1 MIKADIAIDAGYIV
15 PMDDNDSI
23 IHEGTLLIKGSKI
36 VYVGAR
42 LDSEAYES
50 LKHINAKDSIVLP
63 PFFNQHTHPSLSVYR
78 GLGVD
83 LPLNEWLEKALYP
96 LEKQF
101 SNPENVYLGSMLSIV
116 EMIKSGIGATT
127 NMDYFNHDIGIAY
140 SEAGLRAFL
149 GEAILET
156 ATPSCKT
163 SDEAF
168 EYTESLFEV
177 YKNSELIRTIISVH
191 APYTSTPK
199 LYEKAAILAK
209 KLGILT
215 TSHVSETKR
224 ENEWSRKKYGL
235 SPVELL
241 ESSGILESNFILI
254 HGVHLSDKDVQIL
267 SNHNIPVI
275 HNPHSN
281 MVLGSGI
288 CNVPKLHEAGI
299 TVGLG
304 TDSAA
309 SNNSLNMV
317 KEMQTMSRLQKVA
330 SGDAAFLPAKQ
341 ALHMGTRTGYE
352 IYNIESSGQLLE
364 GYNADMQII
373 KTSSCHTTP
382 SLDPIS
388 TLVYS
393 SHGSDVDTLIVN
405 GKIIMQD
412 REILTLDEEM
422 ILKEANKLAKT
433 IQSFI
438 RQ

>member
-15 PMDDNDSI
+15 QMNDHDSI
-23 IHEGTLLIKGSKI
+23 IHGGTLLIKGSKI
-36 VYVGAR
+36 VYVGVH
-42 LDSEAYES
+42 LDSDSYQS
-50 LKHINAKDSIVLP
+50 LKYIDANDSIVLP

-83 LPLNEWLEKALYP
+83 LPLNEWLEKAMYP

-127 NMDYFNHDIGIAY
+127 NMDYHNHDVGKAY
-140 SEAGLRAFL
+140 SKAGVRAFL

-156 ATPSCKT
+156 ETPSCKT
-163 SDEAF
+163 PDDAF
-168 EYTESLFEV
+168 EYTESLVEG

-191 APYTSTPK
+191 APYTSTPE
-199 LYEKAAILAK
+199 LYEKAALLAE
-209 KLGILT
+209 KLNILT
-215 TSHVSETKR
+215 TSHVSETKG
-224 ENEWSRKKYGL
+224 ENDWSLKKYGL
-235 SPVELL
+235 SPVEML
-241 ESSGILESNFILI
+241 ESTGILESDFILI
-254 HGVHLSDKDVQIL
+254 HGVHLSDKDIQIL
-267 SNHNIPVI
+267 SKHRIPVV

-288 CNVPKLHEAGI
+288 CNIPKLHEAGI
-299 TVGLG
+299 KVGLG

-309 SNNSLNMV
+309 SNNSLNMM

-330 SGDAAFLPAKQ
+330 SGDASLLSAKQ
-341 ALHMGTRTGYE
+341 ALHMGTRTGYD
-352 IYNIESSGQLLE
+352 IYKIEETGQLKV
-364 GYNADMQII
+364 GYNADLQII
-373 KTSSCHTTP
+373 KTSSSHTTP

-405 GKIIMQD
+405 GKVLMQD
-412 REILTLDEEM
+412 RKILTVDEEV
-422 ILKEANKLAKT
+422 ILKEANKLAKN
-433 IQSFI
+433 IRSFI
-438 RQ
+438 GL